1 MITVLDNLTSSAN
14 TKYLEKCLLD
24 HPWYY
29 LKDTAY
35 NQFNQESTPY
45 EPSWVHFLYNNDES
59 LSDLKPLAESI
70 LLKALDELK
79 LPISKLIRIR
89 AGMSTRTPFSFV
101 HGAHTDWDNNHMSAV
116 YYVNDSDGDT
126 IFYKEKR
133 DQNLNINSFEWS
145 KDKKFT
151 IDQTVSPKSDRI
163 VVFDGLTYHSSSTP
177 VDNNYRIIINFNW
190 LP

>member
-1 MITVLDNLTSSAN
+1 MIKILDNVTSLTNA
-14 TKYLEKCLLD
+14 TYLEKCLLD

-35 NQFNQESTPY
+35 NQFNPAQKPY
-45 EPSWVHFLYNNDES
+45 HPSWTHFLYNNDES
-59 LSDLKPLAESI
+59 LSDLKPLAELI
-70 LLKALDELK
+70 LITALDQLN

-89 AGMSTRTPFSFV
+89 AALSTRTPYPIIHDPHV
-101 HGAHTDWDNNHMSAV
+101 DWDSSHMSGV
-116 YYVNDSDGDT
+116 YYVNASDGDT

-133 DQNLNINSFEWS
+133 DETLLINSYDWS

-151 IDQTVSPKSDRI
+151 VDQTVSPAPDRM
-163 VVFDGLTYHSSSTP
+163 VVFDGLTFHSSTTP
-177 VDNNYRIIINFNW
+177 INTDYRIIINFNW

>member
-1 MITVLDNLTSSAN
+1 MIKILNNVTSNSAVQH
-14 TKYLEKCLLD
+14 LEKCLLN

-35 NQFNQESTPY
+35 NQFEENQKPY
-45 EPSWVHFLYNNDES
+45 DPSWVHFLYNNEES

-70 LLKALDELK
+70 LFTALERLN
-79 LPISKLIRIR
+79 LSISKVIRIR
-89 AGMSTRTPFSFV
+89 AGLTTRTPYPVIHSPHV
-101 HGAHTDWDNNHMSAV
+101 DWDNHHMTAV

-133 DQNLNINSFEWS
+133 DESLSVNSHEWS
-145 KDKKFT
+145 KNRKFT
-151 IDQTVSPKSDRI
+151 VDQTITPVADRM
-163 VVFDGLTYHSSSTP
+163 VVFNGLNYHSSTTP
-177 VDNNYRIIINFNW
+177 CNVDYRLVINFNW